1 MKPIDIFKAGKH
13 TAMSGAA
20 IDFAEAHLHDVA
32 LAYDPSLHEAPLVIG
47 HPKHDAPAYGWVDR
61 LDVSGGH
68 LIATPKQVHENFAEM
83 VKQGS
88 FKKISASFY
97 VPSSPANPMPGK
109 FYLRHVAFL
118 GAQPPAIKGL
128 APVDFGDGDDGGVT
142 FELDFAE
149 PGRLASLTRSIVIL
163 FRRQRERLITESGLD
178 AAETTLPS
186 WEIDNLSFLA
196 DRLENEAEAGI
207 GSPSP
212 AFAEQETSSMNIEA
226 QRLAELDAREAALAA
241 REKDI
246 GARELSFSEQAVQAR
261 RADDRRFLDAMAAE
275 GKIVPAL
282 VAPVLDF
289 MAKLDGDDTVDF
301 GEGPDAVAQTAHAF
315 FRGLIEKS
323 GAVIDFSERAAG
335 GGQTLDFADG
345 SAIAAEIAVVMGK
358 ARADGREISPV
369 DALAILKKKG

>member
-20 IDFAEAHLHDVA
+20 INFAEAHLHDVA
-32 LAYDPSLHEAPLVIG
+32 LAYDPSVHEAPLVIG

-61 LDVSGGH
+61 LDVAGGH
-68 LIATPKQVHENFAEM
+68 LIATPKQVHEDFAEM

-163 FRRQRERLITESGLD
+163 FRRQRERLISEGGLD
-178 AAETTLPS
+178 AAEATLPS

-196 DRLENEAEAGI
+196 DRLDSEAQAATDLA
-207 GSPSP
+207 PS
-212 AFAEQETSSMNIEA
+212 FAEPEISSMNIEA

-261 RADDRRFLDAMAAE
+261 RADDRRFLDAMAAQ

-289 MAKLDGDDTVDF
+289 MAKLDADDTLDF
-301 GEGPDAVAQTAHAF
+301 GEGPDAVTQTAHAF

-323 GAVIDFSERAAG
+323 GTVIDFAERAAG
-335 GGQTLDFADG
+335 GEQSLDFADG
-345 SAIAAEIAVVMGK
+345 SAIAAEISAEMGK
-358 ARADGREISPV
+358 ARAAGREISPV